1 MIEIIKSLT
10 GKQKFIAVLIITLI
24 TSVSS
29 ILTIYFK
36 TDDCKG
42 ISDQY
47 TALVKN
53 QMELMSINNKL
64 LSQYNVARRDL
75 KMVNSLV
82 DDMDSLAKVVKI
94 QSKEIVSNNENDIVV
109 TNLESMVE
117 PLYDTINPIRER
129 TSMDNNENDIVVT
142 HLDSVKV
149 SIFETNEPRQIKTK
163 TKKRNKIVI
172 KTPIEIKNYID
183 SINKITSKY

>member
-1 MIEIIKSLT
+1 MLEIIKSLT

-24 TSVSS
+24 TSTSS
-29 ILTIYFK
+29 ILTMYFK

-64 LSQYNVARRDL
+64 LSQYNVAKRDL
-75 KMVNSLV
+75 KTVNSLV
-82 DDMDSLAKVVKI
+82 DNMDSVAGIVKKDVKI
-94 QSKEIVSNNENDIVV
+94 KSNELVEDNLIVSVDD
-109 TNLESMVE
+109 NLIINRDSSISHMFATDE
-117 PLYDTINPIRER
+117 PK
-129 TSMDNNENDIVVT
+129 
-142 HLDSVKV
+142 KV
-149 SIFETNEPRQIKTK
+149 K
-163 TKKRNKIVI
+163 TKKIQRNEVVV